1 MSREN
6 SKSMPEIPIAPSF
19 LKKNVGIFNEKD
31 KNDLENQIINTLR
44 SLNNHI
50 TKKEILALIHRIE
63 VGKGLDWLRAE
74 LSKEKNLSGIEIS
87 EDALQDIMNLFRE
100 IEKVTESGI
109 RELKLELGRL
119 NISKEYTVNNAIY
132 LSSRFPWIK
141 KLEDSKLGTNIII
154 DIAWIWV
161 GAVDSIH
168 VLLTFFLT
176 LIGDLIMLPK
186 HIIQEVQKK

>member
-63 VGKGLDWLRAE
+63 VGKGLD
-74 LSKEKNLSGIEIS
+74 
-87 EDALQDIMNLFRE
+87 
-100 IEKVTESGI
+100 
-109 RELKLELGRL
+109 
-119 NISKEYTVNNAIY
+119 
-132 LSSRFPWIK
+132 
-141 KLEDSKLGTNIII
+141 
-154 DIAWIWV
+154 
-161 GAVDSIH
+161 
-168 VLLTFFLT
+168 
-176 LIGDLIMLPK
+176 
-186 HIIQEVQKK
+186 